1 MTAPPSRRAASLFF
15 WGAALLHLA
24 AAAQNDVCPYDGGW
38 SLRVKSRYCP
48 SSAPVDCG
56 MGTQRRCCPS
66 GYVCAGVGLQ
76 GGSWCCK
83 EGEDCLSQARETPR
97 CPNQQWTLWGG
108 DTGTVSDGAWC
119 CEPGFNGFYRG
130 KVEAVGCIDAGVNTL
145 PGNTFF
151 AKTVSTSQCATATPT
166 TSSSSSSSSPS
177 GTGPTT
183 ATPTA
188 DGQNAGTSDDGD
200 GNGGLGSGAIAGIVV
215 GCVGGIAL
223 VAGIIGF
230 MMWRR
235 RRRNSQAAAAA
246 AQDMHNGSGSGPA
259 GYAPN
264 AYGQQQTTE
273 MGYAPDSSVGG
284 YSGSTAG
291 GGGGGGGGYYDPSPS
306 EPQMKENT
314 FYSPPVEL
322 HNEHRHLMGDQRAES
337 HEMP

>member
-1 MTAPPSRRAASLFF
+1 MVGKAAADMTAPPSRRAASLFF
-15 WGAALLHLA
+15 WGAALLHLAAAAAA

-108 DTGTVSDGAWC
+108 DTGTISDGAWC

-130 KVEAVGCIDAGVNTL
+130 KVEAVGCTDAGVNTL

-166 TSSSSSSSSPS
+166 TSSSSSSPS
-177 GTGPTT
+177 ATGPTT

-200 GNGGLGSGAIAGIVV
+200 GNGGWDPAPSRAS
-215 GCVGGIAL
+215 C
-223 VAGIIGF
+223 
-230 MMWRR
+230 
-235 RRRNSQAAAAA
+235 QAAAA
-246 AQDMHNGSGSGPA
+246 AQDMHNGSGSGPG

-291 GGGGGGGGYYDPSPS
+291 GGGGGGYYDPSPS

-314 FYSPPVEL
+314 VYSPPVEL

>member
-1 MTAPPSRRAASLFF
+1 MVKAAAATTASRRAALLV

-48 SSAPVDCG
+48 SSAPIDCG
-56 MGTQRRCCPS
+56 TGTQRRCCPA

-83 EGEDCLSQARETPR
+83 EGEDCSNQAREIPR

-108 DTGTVSDGAWC
+108 DTGTISDGAWC

-130 KVEAVGCIDAGVNTL
+130 KVEGVGCTDAGVNTL

-166 TSSSSSSSSPS
+166 SSSPS
-177 GTGPTT
+177 SATAAPPTT
-183 ATPTA
+183 TPAA
-188 DGQNAGTSDDGD
+188 DGQTAGSSDEDDGK
-200 GNGGLGSGAIAGIVV
+200 GGLGSGAIAGIVV
-215 GCVGGIAL
+215 GCVAGIAL
-223 VAGIIGF
+223 VAGIIGAT
-230 MMWRR
+230 MWRR
-235 RRRNSQAAAAA
+235 RRHSQAAAAA
-246 AQDMHNGSGSGPA
+246 GAQDMHDGSSPG
-259 GYAPN
+259 GYATN

-273 MGYAPDSSVGG
+273 MGYAPDSSAGG

-291 GGGGGGGGYYDPSPS
+291 GGGGYYDPSPS
-306 EPQMKENT
+306 DPQMKENT
-314 FYSPPVEL
+314 IYSPPAEL
-322 HNEHRHLMGDQRAES
+322 HNEHRHLIGDQRAES